1 MERTLTNGDGADSGI
16 QPIRWADGVLCLLDQ
31 RLLPASTQWL
41 RIETAADAA
50 QAIRDLVVRGAPAI
64 GLTAAYGAVLAA
76 RHAWRADGADWRV
89 SFDDQ
94 LGLLAGARPT
104 AVNLRWA
111 LARMRAVA
119 GIAGGDPETAL
130 LKEAQTLH
138 AEDLAVNRRM
148 GRLGADLI
156 GADATI
162 MTHCNAGALAT
173 AGYGTA
179 LGVVRAAW
187 ADGRVRQVYAGETR
201 PWLQGS
207 RLTAWELAQDGI
219 PVTLLADS
227 AAAQLF
233 RRDPPD
239 WVIVGADRVAANGDV
254 ANKIGTYSLAVAARF
269 HGVRFMVVAPTSTVD
284 LQAETGLDIPIEERG
299 PEEIWNLASAGEV
312 PDGVTVSNPVFDIT
326 PAQLIDAIVTENGVA
341 SPPDAESIARIAGQR
356 P

>member
-119 GIAGGDPETAL
+119 GL
-130 LKEAQTLH
+130 
-138 AEDLAVNRRM
+138 R
-148 GRLGADLI
+148 
-156 GADATI
+156 
-162 MTHCNAGALAT
+162 
-173 AGYGTA
+173 
-179 LGVVRAAW
+179 
-187 ADGRVRQVYAGETR
+187 
-201 PWLQGS
+201 
-207 RLTAWELAQDGI
+207 
-219 PVTLLADS
+219 
-227 AAAQLF
+227 
-233 RRDPPD
+233 
-239 WVIVGADRVAANGDV
+239 
-254 ANKIGTYSLAVAARF
+254 SLR
-269 HGVRFMVVAPTSTVD
+269 
-284 LQAETGLDIPIEERG
+284 
-299 PEEIWNLASAGEV
+299 
-312 PDGVTVSNPVFDIT
+312 
-326 PAQLIDAIVTENGVA
+326 
-341 SPPDAESIARIAGQR
+341 
-356 P
+356 